1 VREIALLFA
10 CAAGPA
16 AADYPAMVRELA
28 AGEMDWEYLLELARR
43 HALLPLLHLRL
54 CESCPDLVPKAIET
68 RLREHFRLNSAR
80 NLVTSG
86 ELLAVIDSLEREG
99 VQAMPYKG
107 AALAVQ
113 LYGHLGA
120 RQFGDIDLLVRS
132 QDVAVATRV
141 LIERGYSAHFRIDES
156 QMDRFIKLSYVRL
169 FKRAADRSVVELHW
183 AIAPRF
189 FGFELDLEPFWPKL
203 GRVEVAGKS
212 VLAPPPELLLM
223 MLCGHGAKDL
233 WQRLEWVA
241 GIAAIL
247 KGGERLNWTEVLEL
261 ARKSKGTRILRV
273 GLWLAH
279 SLLGAPLPEEIRSDI
294 ARDQKATGLANR
306 LSAALHSAEPHSQ
319 NTLQTILHYLAF
331 KEGLSDKLRF
341 CSRLA
346 LTTTPVDWETLPLPD
361 RLVFLYAAIRP
372 FRLLK
377 RYVPRTIREFKPE
390 RL

>member
-1 VREIALLFA
+1 
-10 CAAGPA
+10 
-16 AADYPAMVRELA
+16 
-28 AGEMDWEYLLELARR
+28 
-43 HALLPLLHLRL
+43 
-54 CESCPDLVPKAIET
+54 VPKAIET

-279 SLLGAPLPEEIRSDI
+279 SLLGAPLPEEIRGDI
-294 ARDQKATGLANR
+294 ARDRKATGIANR
-306 LSAALHSAEPHSQ
+306 LSPALQSVEPHSQ
-319 NTLQTILHYLAF
+319 NTRQTILHYVAF
-331 KEGLSDKLRF
+331 KEGLSAKLRF

-346 LTTTPVDWETLPLPD
+346 LTTTPVDWETFPLPD

>member
-1 VREIALLFA
+1 VRETALLFA

-16 AADYPAMVRELA
+16 KANYPQALRELA
-28 AGEMDWEYLLELARR
+28 AGELDWEYLLDLARR
-43 HALLPLLHLRL
+43 HAMLPLLHLRL
-54 CESCPDLVPKAIET
+54 SESCPDLVPEGIAT
-68 RLREHFRLNSAR
+68 SLHEHFRLNSAR

-86 ELLAVIDSLEREG
+86 ELISIIDALERHG
-99 VQAMPYKG
+99 IQAMPYKG
-107 AALAVQ
+107 AALALQ
-113 LYGHLGA
+113 LYGHIGA
-120 RQFGDIDLLVRS
+120 RQFGDIDLLVRRR
-132 QDVAVATRV
+132 DVAVATQV
-141 LIERGYSAHFRIDES
+141 LTERGYNAHFRIDES

-203 GRVEVAGKS
+203 GRVEIAGRG
-212 VLAPPPELLLM
+212 VLAPPPELLLL

-247 KGGERLNWTEVLEL
+247 GGSEQLNWTEVLKL
-261 ARKSKGTRILRV
+261 ARESHGMRILRV

-279 SLLGAPLPEEIRSDI
+279 SLLGVPLPEEIRSEI
-294 ARDQKATGLANR
+294 ACDQKATRLAGR
-306 LSAALHSAEPHSQ
+306 LSTGLQSAQPHSES
-319 NTLQTILHYLAF
+319 TRQTIQHYLAF
-331 KEGLSDKLRF
+331 KEGLSAKLLF

-361 RLVFLYAAIRP
+361 QLVFLYAAIRP

-377 RYVPRTIREFKPE
+377 RYLPRTIREFKPE